1 MITHLQNPIYLCIEL
16 ILEDKIMKRPASL
29 VIGILLLFLAF
40 AQLLRFIIA
49 VPIVVANCVSIPA
62 WPSAVAA
69 IFLALLGVW
78 LLNERKQ

>member
-1 MITHLQNPIYLCIEL
+1 
-16 ILEDKIMKRPASL
+16 MKRPASL
-29 VIGILLLFLAF
+29 VIGILLLFLAV
-40 AQLLRFIIA
+40 AQLFRFLFAIPVI
-49 VPIVVANCVSIPA
+49 VANCVSIPV